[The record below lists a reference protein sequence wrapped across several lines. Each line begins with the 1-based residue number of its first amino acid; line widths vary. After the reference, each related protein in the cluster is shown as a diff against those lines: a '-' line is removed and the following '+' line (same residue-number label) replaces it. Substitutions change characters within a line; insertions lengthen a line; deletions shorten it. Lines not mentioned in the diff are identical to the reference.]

1 MRSQL
6 TMPDE
11 LVVRQAHLGDETSIR
26 DFGFIL
32 WYRSASAGAQRALP
46 QQQRDYL
53 DSTFIKYWAEEYI
66 RFVIEDD
73 GSALVVAEMR
83 AKIVGLAMAIPKDS
97 DAAVATLSRLN
108 VLPTLSVSAL
118 SQKLLEQC
126 ESYVPRAVTTLETCV
141 PQADPH
147 QVRFF
152 EQQGY
157 HRQQVVMIGN
167 GPPPHAFVKMTKWL
181 RSDLSKYR
189 RN

>member
-1 MRSQL
+1 MRSQI

-11 LVVRQAHLGDETSIR
+11 MIIRQAQRGDETSIR
-26 DFGFIL
+26 DFGFTL
-32 WYRSASAGAQRALP
+32 WYRSAPAGAQRALP

-108 VLPTLSVSAL
+108 VLPTLGVKTLA
-118 SQKLLEQC
+118 QNLLEQC
-126 ESYVPRAVTTLETCV
+126 ESCVPRAVTMLETCV
-141 PQADPH
+141 PQADPQ

-157 HRQQVVMIGN
+157 HRQELMTIGN